1 MLLYSTMYT
10 GVSNKKD
17 IFKIASRLL
26 VIIVFY
32 KLTKTKKKDKV
43 HYFLYSFIELTDIA
57 LFTFYRQGK
66 HFFFIFFFTV
76 CLPFLFFLENAYV
89 LSFFYHIK
97 ILIFK
102 HRVYCISTI
111 WAYWRKVAFLA
122 GIYYASPV
130 DSDMA
135 YI

>member
-43 HYFLYSFIELTDIA
+43 HYFLYSFIELTDMA
-57 LFTFYRQGK
+57 LFTFTGK
-66 HFFFIFFFTV
+66 ANLFFFFYCLSSFFIFSGKRLCFE
-76 CLPFLFFLENAYV
+76 L
-89 LSFFYHIK
+89 FYHIK

>member
-1 MLLYSTMYT
+1 MYT

-57 LFTFYRQGK
+57 LFTFTGK
-66 HFFFIFFFTV
+66 ANLFFFFTV

-89 LSFFYHIK
+89 LSYFI
-97 ILIFK
+97 ILK
-102 HRVYCISTI
+102 Y
-111 WAYWRKVAFLA
+111 
-122 GIYYASPV
+122 
-130 DSDMA
+130 
-135 YI
+135 